1 MLFKDLKTG
10 DTLYLF
16 DKNAISLVQDKVVSI
31 SAPHVDTN
39 CAVGMVVD
47 VKVSNRSFTMRDTA
61 DICYTDTLVISPD
74 RAAMLRE
81 VEAQKANDEALMARV
96 ESVRAE
102 IPKLDE
108 IIDLLSPEKRERKLH
123 EERMNK
129 MDDSINGL
137 KESVGDIRE
146 MLEALIKQKSNGC
159 K

>member
-61 DICYTDTLVISPD
+61 DICYTDTLIISPD
-74 RAAMLRE
+74 RTTMLRE
-81 VEAQKANDEALMARV
+81 VEAQKANDEALLAR
-96 ESVRAE
+96 EKAIKE
-102 IPKLDE
+102 ELPKLDAV
-108 IIDLLSPEKRERKLH
+108 IDLLSPERRERKEQ
-123 EERMNK
+123 EERMNRVEEK
-129 MDDSINGL
+129 LGTLTEMIELML
-137 KESVGDIRE
+137 KNKKDGS
-146 MLEALIKQKSNGC
+146 K
-159 K
+159 

>member
-74 RAAMLRE
+74 RTSILRE
-81 VEAQKANDEALMARV
+81 VEAQKANDEALLAR
-96 ESVRAE
+96 EKALKE
-102 IPKLDE
+102 ELPKLDA
-108 IIDLLSPEKRERKLH
+108 IIDLLSPERRERKEQ
-123 EERMNK
+123 EERMNRVEEK
-129 MDDSINGL
+129 LGTLTEMIELML
-137 KESVGDIRE
+137 KNKKDGS
-146 MLEALIKQKSNGC
+146 K
-159 K
+159 

>member
-74 RAAMLRE
+74 RTTMLRE
-81 VEAQKANDEALMARV
+81 VEAQKANDEALLAR
-96 ESVRAE
+96 EKAIKE
-102 IPKLDE
+102 ELPKLDAV
-108 IIDLLSPEKRERKLH
+108 IDLLSPERRERKEQ
-123 EERMNK
+123 EERMNRVEEK
-129 MDDSINGL
+129 LGTLTEMIELML
-137 KESVGDIRE
+137 KNKKDGS
-146 MLEALIKQKSNGC
+146 K
-159 K
+159 

>member
-74 RAAMLRE
+74 RTTMLRE
-81 VEAQKANDEALMARV
+81 VEAQKANDEALLAR
-96 ESVRAE
+96 EKALKE
-102 IPKLDE
+102 ELPKLDA
-108 IIDLLSPEKRERKLH
+108 IIDLLSPERRERKEQ
-123 EERMNK
+123 EERMNRVEEK
-129 MDDSINGL
+129 LGTLTEMIELML
-137 KESVGDIRE
+137 KNKKDGS
-146 MLEALIKQKSNGC
+146 K
-159 K
+159 

>member
-74 RAAMLRE
+74 RTTMLRE
-81 VEAQKANDEALMARV
+81 VEAQKANDEALLAR
-96 ESVRAE
+96 EKALKE
-102 IPKLDE
+102 ELPKLDAV
-108 IIDLLSPEKRERKLH
+108 IDLLSPERRERKEQ
-123 EERMNK
+123 EERMNRVEEK
-129 MDDSINGL
+129 LGTLTEMIELML
-137 KESVGDIRE
+137 KNKKDGS
-146 MLEALIKQKSNGC
+146 K
-159 K
+159 

>member
-16 DKNAISLVQDKVVSI
+16 DKNAIALVQDKVVSI

-74 RAAMLRE
+74 RAAILRE
-81 VEAQKANDEALMARV
+81 VEAQKANDEALIAR
-96 ESVRAE
+96 EKAIKE
-102 IPKLDE
+102 ELPKLE
-108 IIDLLSPEKRERKLH
+108 AIIDLLSPERRERKEQ
-123 EERMNK
+123 EERMNRVEEK
-129 MDDSINGL
+129 LGTLTEMIELML
-137 KESVGDIRE
+137 KNKKDGS
-146 MLEALIKQKSNGC
+146 K
-159 K
+159 